1 LACRLRRVVVRLYEL
16 LSKALGGRLYTN
28 PGFDR
33 LTNPLSSSRYVNVT
47 YVAVAEQIIHRAR
60 YIYTTLDANC

>member
-1 LACRLRRVVVRLYEL
+1 